1 MVSLV
6 GGDVCRYLG
15 ELEGCGPLSVSHR
28 VLDGGV
34 LVAGRADS
42 GASGL
47 LEALVRLRLEALASG
62 AASGPLVVLDPM
74 GDLVDALSRSL
85 PLEVASRVRL
95 LDFGSRDRVP
105 VFNLLDPDVFGDG
118 EECASA
124 LVSVLRS
131 SWSHWGNRVED
142 LLFKGL
148 RVAHA
153 WNSAP
158 PPWPERMGFLDLS
171 RILWEDGT
179 GSGAADR
186 RLALQCLDEPLRSW
200 YSAFLSAPDG
210 RREYGVDLVRSR
222 FAAYQALESVRAVL
236 GQRRSLVSLSSG
248 GGDVLL
254 VNLGLG
260 VVGLEPGGLVGA
272 ALAGLFARVAA
283 QSGLLVCPDVG
294 RLPGIDWR
302 WMVESCAAGR
312 FGLLLG
318 GAGLDRLE
326 GVGHDWPGSVFVFR
340 VPTSVGGA
348 LAPLLE
354 AGPRFSGP
362 SPEELSVQPDGI
374 CRVRLSA
381 LDGGTPVFGRL
392 AVETPAVSP
401 VNHVDLAAAAA
412 AFSWSVPRSGR
423 GFSGR

>member
-1 MVSLV
+1 MVTLV
-6 GGDVCRYLG
+6 GSDVCRDFG
-15 ELEGCGPLSVSHR
+15 ELEGSGPLSFSYR
-28 VLDGGV
+28 ILDGGV

-62 AASGPLVVLDPM
+62 ASPGPLVVLDPM
-74 GDLVDALSRSL
+74 GDLVDSLSRCL
-85 PLEVASRVRL
+85 PVEVASRVRL

-105 VFNLLDPDVFGDG
+105 VLNLLDPGVFKDG

-124 LVSVLRS
+124 LVAVLRN
-131 SWSHWGNRVED
+131 SWSWWGNRVED
-142 LLFKGL
+142 LLFKSL
-148 RVAHA
+148 QVVHA

-158 PPWPERMGFLDLS
+158 PPWPERMGFLDLC

-200 YSAFLSAPDG
+200 YSTFLSSPEG
-210 RREYGVDLVRSR
+210 GREYGVDLVRSR
-222 FAAYQALESVRAVL
+222 MTAYLAHESVRAVL
-236 GQRRSLVSLSSG
+236 GQRRSLVSLPSADA
-248 GGDVLL
+248 DVLL

-260 VVGLEPGGLVGA
+260 VVGREPGGLVGA
-272 ALAGLFARVAA
+272 ALAGLFSRAVAG
-283 QSGLLVCPDVG
+283 SGLLVCPDVA

-302 WMVESCAAGR
+302 SMSESCAAGR

-318 GAGLDRLE
+318 GAGLEHLE
-326 GVGHDWPGSVFVFR
+326 GVGHDWPGSAFVFR

-348 LAPLLE
+348 LVPLLE
-354 AGPRFSGP
+354 AGGRFPGP

-381 LDGGTPVFGRL
+381 LEEGVPVFGRL
-392 AVETPAVSP
+392 AVETPAVLP
-401 VNHVDLAAAAA
+401 ATHVDLAAASA
-412 AFSWSVPRSGR
+412 AFSWSGPRSAALA
-423 GFSGR
+423 S